1 MVEIDLTAQRII
13 MYRDSSHRVAG
24 INTTNTF
31 SSPQKYDDYLDV
43 REISEPTTPASG
55 YTRVWYDSA
64 TDKFKVKHTDDRKM
78 VLE

>member
-31 SSPQKYDDYLDV
+31 SSHKSMTIIETLEKYQN
-43 REISEPTTPASG
+43 EPHRHQDILESG
-55 YTRVWYDSA
+55 MILLQINSKLNIQTIERWY
-64 TDKFKVKHTDDRKM
+64 
-78 VLE
+78 